1 MVLDLLS
8 WIIISAG
15 AFFILAGG
23 IGLIR
28 LPDVFCRVHAAGLT
42 DTVGAGLML
51 TGLMLQ
57 AGASLVTVK
66 LVLIMA
72 FLVFTS
78 PTASYALAHAALLDG
93 VKPWTRA
100 DRKERK
106 P

>member
-1 MVLDLLS
+1 
-8 WIIISAG
+8 
-15 AFFILAGG
+15 
-23 IGLIR
+23 
-28 LPDVFCRVHAAGLT
+28 
-42 DTVGAGLML
+42 ML

-57 AGASLVTVK
+57 AGASLITVK
-66 LVLIMA
+66 LVLIMV

-93 VKPWTRA
+93 IKPWTKA

>member
-1 MVLDLLS
+1 MVLDVLS
-8 WIIISAG
+8 WITISAG

-57 AGASLVTVK
+57 AGATLVTVK
-66 LVLIMA
+66 LVLIMV
-72 FLVFTS
+72 FLIFTS

-93 VKPWTRA
+93 IKPWTKA

>member
-78 PTASYALAHAALLDG
+78 PTASSALAHAALLDG

>member
-1 MVLDLLS
+1 MVLDVLS
-8 WIIISAG
+8 WITISAG

-57 AGASLVTVK
+57 AGASLITVK

-93 VKPWTRA
+93 IKPWTKA

>member
-57 AGASLVTVK
+57 AGATLVTVK
-66 LVLIMA
+66 LVLIMV
-72 FLVFTS
+72 FLIFTS

-93 VKPWTRA
+93 IKPWTKA

>member
-1 MVLDLLS
+1 MMLEVLS
-8 WIIISAG
+8 WITISAG

-42 DTVGAGLML
+42 DTVGAGFML

-57 AGASLVTVK
+57 AGASLVTIK
-66 LVLIMA
+66 LVLIMV

-93 VKPWTRA
+93 IKPWTKA
-100 DRKERK
+100 DRRERK

>member
-1 MVLDLLS
+1 MVLDVLS
-8 WIIISAG
+8 WITISAG

-57 AGASLVTVK
+57 AGATLVTVK
-66 LVLIMA
+66 LELIMV
-72 FLVFTS
+72 FLIFTS

-93 VKPWTRA
+93 IKPWTKA

>member
-1 MVLDLLS
+1 MVLDVLS
-8 WIIISAG
+8 WITISAG

-57 AGASLVTVK
+57 AGASLITVK
-66 LVLIMA
+66 LVLIMV

-93 VKPWTRA
+93 IKPWTKA